1 MIVSD
6 AVWDIGH
13 FKQFG
18 VGPFSV
24 FLFRHQRAM
33 ESNES
38 IELGVIF
45 NYMANRYVEW
55 RTTDCEVK
63 EKEKKKKGKK
73 NLNCVSSMVLR
84 AVVLISFRVRM
95 VHRIYVVKR
104 NFGTASKSCFH
115 GFVASF
121 DLWP

>member
-1 MIVSD
+1 M
-6 AVWDIGH
+6 
-13 FKQFG
+13 
-18 VGPFSV
+18 

-104 NFGTASKSCFH
+104 SFGTASKSCFH